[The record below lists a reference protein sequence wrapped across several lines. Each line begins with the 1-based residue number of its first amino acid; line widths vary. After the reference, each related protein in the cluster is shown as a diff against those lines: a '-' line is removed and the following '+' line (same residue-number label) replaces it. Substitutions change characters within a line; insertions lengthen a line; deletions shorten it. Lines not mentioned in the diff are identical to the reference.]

1 MKSLFKKF
9 AASLVALIL
18 VFAMFTG
25 VVSSA
30 LPTGN
35 TINAYGQDWEILED
49 EIYGAYESLSEC
61 VEDLEPEDCE
71 EVDMDDSVWSFQLEV
86 AQDWWY
92 STTYYYTQDGPV
104 KDNYACITPQA
115 LENYLNGDGEKE
127 SVVEQ
132 RLQNYASSVALDNVD
147 ERLALTLRGP
157 WTANNGQAKFIFKA
171 PKSGYVVLYNE
182 GQILGATKDSVF
194 KSFSDPKGSGY
205 VELCIKKNDTII
217 SEVVKISIDSMSVD
231 FPKAGTT
238 GRFKVTEG
246 DEIEVHLR
254 AYDHT
259 WENNTVFIDPVVAY
273 TEVIEDEAP
282 KVDDLDTDT
291 DTTPDDTSTTE
302 PEKNAT
308 GISKFLALI
317 FGSFIGIIVFAIVCL
332 VIVVAVVV
340 VVIVLIKK
348 KKSTPDVQPD
358 EAEASAE
365 ENKEEKIIFKN
376 HLV

>member
-1 MKSLFKKF
+1 MKNILKKF
-9 AASLVALIL
+9 AASLVALTL

-25 VVSSA
+25 VVASA
-30 LPTGN
+30 LPTED
-35 TINAYGQDWEILED
+35 TINAYGQEWEILED

-92 STTYYYTQDGPV
+92 ATTYFYTHDGPV
-104 KDNYACITPQA
+104 KDNFACITPQA
-115 LENYLNGDGEKE
+115 LTNYLNGDGNKE
-127 SVVEQ
+127 PVVEQ
-132 RLQNYASSVALDNVD
+132 RLQNYASSVALDKVD

-171 PKSGYVVLYNE
+171 PKSGYVVLFNE
-182 GQILGATKDSVF
+182 GLIQGATKDSAF

-205 VELCIKKNDTII
+205 VELCIKKNDVII
-217 SEVVKISIDSMSVD
+217 SDIVKISCDSMTAE

-254 AYDHT
+254 AYEHT

-273 TEVIEDEAP
+273 TEVIEEQKP
-282 KVDDLDTDT
+282 NVDTNVDTDT
-291 DTTPDDTSTTE
+291 DVDTDIDEDVDDKDSDWLLYVIIG
-302 PEKNAT
+302 A
-308 GISKFLALI
+308 GALLLI
-317 FGSFIGIIVFAIVCL
+317 AA
-332 VIVVAVVV
+332 AVVV
-340 VVIVLIKK
+340 IIIIAKK
-348 KKSTPDVQPD
+348 NKK
-358 EAEASAE
+358 ALAAE
-365 ENKEEKIIFKN
+365 EVEPTSETTDENIE
-376 HLV
+376 

>member
-1 MKSLFKKF
+1 MKKLFKKF
-9 AASLVALIL
+9 AADLVALTL

-25 VVSSA
+25 MVASA
-30 LPTGN
+30 LPTED
-35 TINAYGQDWEILED
+35 TINVFGQEWEILED

-92 STTYYYTQDGPV
+92 ATTYFYTHDGPV

-115 LENYLNGDGEKE
+115 LENYRNGDGAKE
-127 SVVEQ
+127 AIVEQ

-157 WTANNGQAKFIFKA
+157 WTKNNGQAKFVFTA
-171 PKSGYVVLYNE
+171 PKSGYVVLFNE
-182 GQILGATKDSVF
+182 GQIQGATKDSVF
-194 KSFSDPKGSGY
+194 SSFSDPKGSGY

-217 SEVVKISIDSMSVD
+217 SEIVTISCDSMSVE

-246 DEIEVHLR
+246 DEIEVHLK

-259 WENNTVFIDPVVAY
+259 WENNTVFLDPVVAY
-273 TEVIEDEAP
+273 TEIIEDTKPDVDQDVDVDTEPTDDIDENNDNGSGWLLYVIIGAGVLLLIAAAVVVIIVVAKKNKNALAVAEAEP
-282 KVDDLDTDT
+282 TT
-291 DTTPDDTSTTE
+291 DTT
-302 PEKNAT
+302 
-308 GISKFLALI
+308 
-317 FGSFIGIIVFAIVCL
+317 
-332 VIVVAVVV
+332 
-340 VVIVLIKK
+340 
-348 KKSTPDVQPD
+348 D
-358 EAEASAE
+358 ENVE
-365 ENKEEKIIFKN
+365 
-376 HLV
+376 